1 MMQACHLRSPGP
13 LEEMVVVTVL
23 EAGALGGPQTQ
34 LELHDVGPALL
45 EPDAVV
51 QLLPAG
57 HDR

>member
-1 MMQACHLRSPGP
+1 MMQACHLRAPGP
-13 LEEMVVVTVL
+13 LEKMVVVTVL
-23 EAGALGGPQTQ
+23 EAGALGWPQTQ